1 MVVVFRALGGLSS
14 AGGSVTLGMVAD
26 MWGPSTQQYA
36 VAFVVFS
43 SVGGSIV
50 GPVIGG
56 FVEKYLSLQWNFW
69 IQLML
74 GAVVQGIHFFTVPE
88 TRASCIVTAEARRRR
103 KGGEPDIISAEEYAG
118 RSMTKKDIVKIW
130 LRPFH
135 MFLFE
140 PIVLLLSLLSG
151 FSDALIFTF
160 LDAFGK
166 VYKQWG
172 FDPVG
177 VGMAFLPI
185 GLGYVIAWLIWILVI
200 FHDNKIRQR
209 DPDALTPEHRL
220 KWLMWTAPGLVIGCL
235 CFAWTGTGPP
245 MHWIV
250 PMLFSVLIGIAN
262 VGLSMIHIH
271 RQPKLISKLVRHLR
285 SHN

>member
-56 FVEKYLSLQWNFW
+56 VIEKHLSLRWNFW

-74 GAVVQGIHFFTVPE
+74 GVVVQAVHYCTVPE
-88 TRASCIVTAEARRRR
+88 TRASCIVTKEAQRRSR
-103 KGGEPDIISAEEYAG
+103 KGENIISEDEFAG
-118 RSMTKKDIVKIW
+118 RSLTKKDIVKIW

-140 PIVLLLSLLSG
+140 PIVLFLSLLSG

-160 LDAFGK
+160 LDAFGR

-172 FDPVG
+172 FDSVG

-185 GLGYVIAWLIWILVI
+185 GLGYVIAWLIWTMVI
-200 FHDNKIRQR
+200 YHDNKIRR
-209 DPDALTPEHRL
+209 RCGPEALTPEHRL

-245 MHWIV
+245 MHWSV
-250 PMLFSVLIGIAN
+250 PMVFSVFIGIAN
-262 VGLSMIHIH
+262 VNLPSFCTFHA
-271 RQPKLISKLVRHLR
+271 R
-285 SHN
+285 S